1 MDNRKE
7 ILIGFAVGIIAN
19 ALGTMAYLLLFSE
32 MGVAEGL
39 KAAVVQG
46 HLGSLLA
53 LGALL
58 NLLAFFGFLRLKR
71 DRRAKGVML
80 ATLLT
85 ALIILI
91 YKVFM

>member
-1 MDNRKE
+1 MNTRKE

-19 ALGTMAYLLLFSE
+19 TLGTRAYLLLFSDL
-32 MGVAEGL
+32 GIVEGL
-39 KAAVVQG
+39 KAAMVQG
-46 HLGSLLA
+46 HMGSLLA

-71 DRRAKGVML
+71 DKRAKGVML

-85 ALIILI
+85 ALVILI
-91 YKVFM
+91 YKVFL

>member
-58 NLLAFFGFLRLKR
+58 NLLAFLVSC
-71 DRRAKGVML
+71 A
-80 ATLLT
+80 
-85 ALIILI
+85 
-91 YKVFM
+91 